1 MNVRTLLLVLTLSLP
16 LQVAARRVMW
26 GVQAGWDAR
35 RLKVDSDL
43 LRANKHSGWFIGP
56 QASLQFARGHLALEA
71 SLLYDQRY
79 MDLEERDTRE
89 LHEHTLSYLVV
100 PVNLRYTLRLGKPL
114 GLYLATGPQWRRY
127 LNRGHHIRFDD
138 EADLRVDPGTLSWNL
153 GAGIELFRHLLV
165 GFTYNF
171 GIDEECWKTSLS
183 EGIRDFDIKKNSC
196 QVSLTCLF

>member
-1 MNVRTLLLVLTLSLP
+1 MTLRTLLLALTLSLP

-35 RLKVDSDL
+35 RLKIDSDL
-43 LRANKHSGWFIGP
+43 LRASKHSGWFIGP

-79 MDLEERDTRE
+79 MDLEERDT
-89 LHEHTLSYLVV
+89 HEMHERRQYYLVV
-100 PVNLRYTLRLGKPL
+100 PVNLRYILRLGKPL
-114 GLYLATGPQWRRY
+114 GLFLATGPQWRRY
-127 LNRGHHIRFDD
+127 LNRNQHIRFDD
-138 EADLRVDPGTLSWNL
+138 DTDLRVDPSTLSWNV
-153 GAGIELFRHLLV
+153 GAGVELFHHLLV

-171 GIDEECWKTSLS
+171 GIDEECWKSSL
-183 EGIRDFDIKKNSC
+183 GQNIRDFDLKRNSC